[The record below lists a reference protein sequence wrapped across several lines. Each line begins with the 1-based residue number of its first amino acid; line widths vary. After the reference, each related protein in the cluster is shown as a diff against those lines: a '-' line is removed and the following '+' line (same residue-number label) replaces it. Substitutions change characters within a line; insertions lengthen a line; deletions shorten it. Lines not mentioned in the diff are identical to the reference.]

1 MVHYLLENE
10 SEEDQ
15 EEAVD
20 LISEYEALQIT
31 SSDIEIKVKVSNKIL
46 VNGVGSLKGRAIYA
60 RKEN

>member
-1 MVHYLLENE
+1 LVHYLLENE